1 MKALLSFLLVAS
13 IATLSSFAQKSSS
26 IDAVIGALR
35 SGNATELSNYFGE
48 NVELTLPDQADSYS
62 KAQAVLILK
71 DFFNNNGV
79 KNFDVKHKGDQS
91 GGQFC
96 IGTLQTKAGNF
107 RTTVFMKVKNN
118 KEVVKEIRF
127 QSIE

>member
-1 MKALLSFLLVAS
+1 MKALFSFLLIASVA
-13 IATLSSFAQKSSS
+13 ALSSFAQKGNG

-48 NVELTLPDQADSYS
+48 NVELTLPDQSDSYS

-71 DFFNNNGV
+71 DFFTNNGV

-96 IGTLQTKAGNF
+96 IGTLHTKAGNF

>member
-1 MKALLSFLLVAS
+1 MKALFTSLLVVS
-13 IATLSSFAQKSSS
+13 LIALTSFAQKGN

-35 SGNATELSNYFGE
+35 SGDATELSNYFE
-48 NVELTLPDQADSYS
+48 ESVELTLPAQSDSYS

-79 KNFDVKHKGDQS
+79 KSFDVKHKGDGG

-96 IGTLQTKAGNF
+96 VGTLQTRSGNF
-107 RTTVFMKVKNN
+107 RTTVFMKVKNSR
-118 KEVVKEIRF
+118 EVVKEIRF